1 MTAVPSVAARRARI
15 SSDTGPAGSFL
26 RGLNVF
32 GLDHLQSVIL
42 AALADEAPMLL
53 IGTHGTAKSALL
65 NRIAQALSLEHRHY
79 NASLLSFDDLLGYPV
94 PNVERSAVEYLDVPE
109 SIWRAESV
117 FLDEISRCRPEV
129 Q

>member
-1 MTAVPSVAARRARI
+1 MTAIPSVAARRARI
-15 SSDTGPAGSFL
+15 ALDSVPARFFL

-42 AALADEAPMLL
+42 AALADQAPMLL

-65 NRIAQALSLEHRHY
+65 NRIAHALSLEHRHY

-94 PNVERSAVEYLDVPE
+94 PNAERSAV
-109 SIWRAESV
+109 
-117 FLDEISRCRPEV
+117 
-129 Q
+129 